1 MTPTLPQLLI
11 CDDDSLFHLAVKQAV
26 KGKFQCRTAYN
37 VDEAL
42 VVVKNNPIDLVLLDV
57 EMRTPDEGLRGIPKL
72 LETDPDLAIVMSSGR
87 KDFETVRE
95 AMRSGASDYVPK
107 DFLPEDL
114 IHVLTRAGERRA
126 LLQRHEQQNF
136 EVAQQQR
143 QHVMIGESKSIVALR
158 KTIDRMRQ
166 SPANIVI
173 FGETGTGKEVVAR
186 QLRATMPDGTLAP
199 FVAVDSSTIQSST
212 AESLLFGHEKGAFT
226 GADRSTKGIFEEAHG
241 GIVYF
246 DEIANMSL
254 DIQAKLLRV
263 IQEKEFVRLGS
274 SRTIQ
279 SDFRVVCA
287 TNRNLEE
294 MCKQGLFKD
303 DLWQRLNVLPIE
315 LVPLRDRAE
324 DIPLLVG
331 HFLKKQPRQLR
342 FADEVIDILK
352 AYAWPGNIR
361 ELVNLVAYVA
371 TMTDGDVV
379 ELSDLPPKFRD
390 IRISGSAAPASGAG
404 FYEQVSGFERE
415 LLTTEYAKAEKNI
428 TQLALRLGMD
438 RSHLYSKL
446 KEYGIHPA
454 RKLT

>member
-1 MTPTLPQLLI
+1 
-11 CDDDSLFHLAVKQAV
+11 
-26 KGKFQCRTAYN
+26 
-37 VDEAL
+37 
-42 VVVKNNPIDLVLLDV
+42 
-57 EMRTPDEGLRGIPKL
+57 
-72 LETDPDLAIVMSSGR
+72 
-87 KDFETVRE
+87 
-95 AMRSGASDYVPK
+95 
-107 DFLPEDL
+107 
-114 IHVLTRAGERRA
+114 
-126 LLQRHEQQNF
+126 
-136 EVAQQQR
+136 
-143 QHVMIGESKSIVALR
+143 
-158 KTIDRMRQ
+158 
-166 SPANIVI
+166 
-173 FGETGTGKEVVAR
+173 
-186 QLRATMPDGTLAP
+186 
-199 FVAVDSSTIQSST
+199 VAVDSSTIQSST

-315 LVPLRDRAE
+315 LIPLRGRAE

-342 FADEVIDILK
+342 FANEVIDVLR

-390 IRISGSAAPASGAG
+390 IRVSGSAAPASGAG
-404 FYEQVSGFERE
+404 FYEKVSSFERE